1 MKPHE
6 REDTLSL
13 PMNNRNMRKRRRRK
27 MRKCLRPMMKR
38 RREKTLLMM
47 NVLATTSFSSSSSSS
62 WVSPS
67 CRPARN
73 NTICFQSEQKSET
86 IFHQNGKYQISHLP
100 RFIKQ
105 DLGES
110 LGIIFWY
117 SPGRSRYNKPA
128 ATLGPT
134 SYIPNMDRHCPAGR
148 RIGDTEPISDLK
160 PLFNQNQVFITFL
173 MTISARPSLI
183 RSDQCDEPRPLCYFR
198 SPTSWPNS
206 PPYSPVCIKAK
217 QRWEKMANLLFPHFN
232 NLWSI
237 FPQRIS
243 SKSPK

>member
-1 MKPHE
+1 M
-6 REDTLSL
+6 
-13 PMNNRNMRKRRRRK
+13 
-27 MRKCLRPMMKR
+27 
-38 RREKTLLMM
+38 
-47 NVLATTSFSSSSSSS
+47 AISSE
-62 WVSPS
+62 VSPPS

-105 DLGES
+105 GLGGS

-173 MTISARPSLI
+173 MIILADLI
-183 RSDQCDEPRPLCYFR
+183 RSDQCDEPRSLCYFR
-198 SPTSWPNS
+198 SPTSPPNS
-206 PPYSPVCIKAK
+206 P
-217 QRWEKMANLLFPHFN
+217 LFPCVY
-232 NLWSI
+232 
-237 FPQRIS
+237 
-243 SKSPK
+243 